1 MNGMNNQVCP
11 LFPINLWMYFIV
23 PSLAA
28 LLLVFTVFKTR
39 SGFVDKVQDWL
50 GNIYPD
56 TWYFAEQI
64 EKALSFLGGAL
75 GELFVW
81 LMLVNTGYIYNG
93 DRIRICYFG
102 GGNGADAARG
112 LQTTNSLYLRFI
124 EE

>member
-1 MNGMNNQVCP
+1 M
-11 LFPINLWMYFIV
+11 LLRHNLWMYFIV

-64 EKALSFLGGAL
+64 EKALSLLGG
-75 GELFVW
+75 GPSLFHPVASV
-81 LMLVNTGYIYNG
+81 LTGHHAGFHTCI
-93 DRIRICYFG
+93 
-102 GGNGADAARG
+102 
-112 LQTTNSLYLRFI
+112 LRT
-124 EE
+124 ETASA